1 LANQGQP
8 AVSDLSQN
16 PVEKFPSPRKYDRRH
31 EDRQSTRAAILLYQI
46 LAIAPDA
53 NVLER
58 KVEIDVPTKT
68 NSFETYIDFELGIG
82 ESPVWDRVRSILWFV
97 DILRP
102 AIYSLDPISRTIAHY
117 KMPCEVGSIGM
128 AHGGG
133 LVVALRSGV
142 HLFDPAT
149 QRLDFLVHPEP
160 EMTMNRLNDGKVG
173 PDGCFWVGSM
183 HDAVPRAPSGA
194 LHRITP
200 DGRSRKVLDGIYV
213 SNGLA
218 WSPDGRTMYHADSRG
233 PFIQAFDFDATTGTI
248 SNGRVIALLNET
260 KGLPDGA
267 AVDQQGT
274 YWSAGV
280 SAGRLNRIAP
290 DGFMLE
296 PVAVPL
302 DAPTMPC
309 FGGSDLRTLFVTSL
323 STVAS
328 DKTSSGS
335 LISFRVAV
343 PGTPVGQF
351 GSAG

>member
-1 LANQGQP
+1 MPTVLAC
-8 AVSDLSQN
+8 
-16 PVEKFPSPRKYDRRH
+16 
-31 EDRQSTRAAILLYQI
+31 
-46 LAIAPDA
+46 
-53 NVLER
+53 
-58 KVEIDVPTKT
+58 KVEIDVPITT
-68 NSFETYIDFELGIG
+68 SSFETCIDFGLEIG
-82 ESPVWDRVRSILWFV
+82 ESPVWDPVRSILWFV

-117 KMPCEVGSIGM
+117 RMPCEVGSIGM
-128 AHGGG
+128 ANGGL
-133 LVVALRSGV
+133 LVVALRSGI

-149 QRLDFLVHPEP
+149 QRLEFLVHPEP

-200 DGRSRKVLDGIYV
+200 DGRSRKVLDGLYV

-233 PFIQAFDFDATTGTI
+233 PFIQAFDFDAATGNI
-248 SNGRVIALLNET
+248 SNGRIIALLDEME
-260 KGLPDGA
+260 GLPDGA

-296 PVAVPL
+296 PVEVPL

-323 STVAS
+323 STIAS
-328 DKTSSGS
+328 DRASGGS

-343 PGTPVGQF
+343 PGTPVGRF
-351 GSAG
+351 GSPG

>member
-1 LANQGQP
+1 MEVP
-8 AVSDLSQN
+8 ITTN
-16 PVEKFPSPRKYDRRH
+16 P
-31 EDRQSTRAAILLYQI
+31 
-46 LAIAPDA
+46 
-53 NVLER
+53 
-58 KVEIDVPTKT
+58 
-68 NSFETYIDFELGIG
+68 FETCIDFGLEIG
-82 ESPVWDRVRSILWFV
+82 ESPVWDPVRSILWFV

-102 AIYSLDPISRTIAHY
+102 AIYSLDPISGVIADY
-117 KMPCEVGSIGM
+117 RMPCEVGSIGM
-128 AHGGG
+128 ANAG
-133 LVVALRSGV
+133 LIVVALRSGI

-183 HDAVPRAPSGA
+183 HDAVPRALSGA

-200 DGRSRKVLDGIYV
+200 DGRSRKVLDGLYV

-233 PFIQAFDFDATTGTI
+233 PFIQAFDFDATTGAI
-248 SNGRVIALLNET
+248 SNGRMIALLDEMR
-260 KGLPDGA
+260 GLPDGA
-267 AVDQQGT
+267 AVDQEGT

-280 SAGRLNRIAP
+280 SAGRLNRITP
-290 DGFMLE
+290 DGFMLD
-296 PVAVPL
+296 PVEVPL

-323 STVAS
+323 STITS

-335 LISFRVAV
+335 LISFRVTV

-351 GSAG
+351 GSPG